1 MTPDQLITAVVTIV
15 GVGLSVAYY
24 PQAWRIWKKRSSEDV
39 SIPSYILFAVG
50 VHVGA
55 RDDGHHDEP
64 RHDKLDVG
72 EPVYGRELRADKG
85 AEDDKIQRG
94 GDHRP
99 QHGLR
104 PNAEDT
110 HQ

>member
-50 VHVGA
+50 TTTWTLYGFYKSDIPIISSFLLGA
-55 RDDGHHDEP
+55 LGSW
-64 RHDKLDVG
+64 LVLFLAL
-72 EPVYGRELRADKG
+72 YF
-85 AEDDKIQRG
+85 RG
-94 GDHRP
+94 KK
-99 QHGLR
+99 Q
-104 PNAEDT
+104 
-110 HQ
+110 